1 MWNTWVQLIVGIFF
15 VNETQLG
22 KKIGTRTHLEYFE
35 ISERKMRSDIA
46 KFILYFVKFSFICA
60 KLSLNFVILTSACA
74 EMIWKMSIS
83 QDNEMWAIQIWIN
96 FNRLRICE
104 SV

>member
-1 MWNTWVQLIVGIFF
+1 
-15 VNETQLG
+15 
-22 KKIGTRTHLEYFE
+22 
-35 ISERKMRSDIA
+35 MRSDIA

-104 SV
+104 NVQILPSEIIYVFFKYGFPK